1 MSVVR
6 DEAEYWRERAEE
18 VRRLATTFAE
28 HGRARK
34 LLGIAAK
41 YEEMAR
47 DARMNIKEN
56 ACCE

>member
-28 HGRARK
+28 PQAREK

-47 DARMNIKEN
+47 DARMNKKEN
-56 ACCE
+56 A